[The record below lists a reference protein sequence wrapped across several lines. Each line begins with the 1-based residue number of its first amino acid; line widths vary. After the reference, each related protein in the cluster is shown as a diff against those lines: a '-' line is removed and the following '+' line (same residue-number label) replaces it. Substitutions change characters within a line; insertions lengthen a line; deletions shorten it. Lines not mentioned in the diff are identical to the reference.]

1 MNIKRYN
8 EFTLTESMVDVF
20 INSFDEIIK
29 ESDNSI
35 ESEILNKYKER
46 FGKTK
51 PSSMDFADFYHQLRT
66 EGYDG
71 ILIFKVIG
79 DIEGLPDDSDEDD
92 DIEELSDEKSTLNKI
107 VSDLK
112 LNFRLVAT
120 FGFGIGAFI
129 PIVNQLMNNTN
140 LSVELTRE
148 NVVLLTLTALSI
160 IYLEEKNTKNS
171 VETDELTKDSKS
183 MLEELRMSGI
193 GDGIV
198 KKVINCLKA
207 TKSIF
212 SAIGKHIGAI
222 IGGFMDMFAYAS
234 LLIPIMN
241 GLTNVITKFNLN
253 IDTMPQNFLSL
264 TIGVGTLIAKHGI
277 SYLLKKLKGKLNIS
291 DKVEKEIEAE
301 IETPTISKIA
311 RFGDGDSNQ
320 SGELIKEQ

>member
-1 MNIKRYN
+1 MDIKRYN
-8 EFTLTESMVDVF
+8 EFTLTESMVDAF

-29 ESDNSI
+29 ESDSNI

-51 PSSMDFADFYHQLRT
+51 PSSMDFADFYHQLRMD
-66 EGYDG
+66 GYDG
-71 ILIFKVIG
+71 ILIFKVI
-79 DIEGLPDDSDEDD
+79 DEIEGLSQDKEDEK
-92 DIEELSDEKSTLNKI
+92 ELSDEKSTLNKI

-140 LSVELTRE
+140 LSVELTKE

-171 VETDELTKDSKS
+171 VETDKLTKDSKS
-183 MLEELRMSGI
+183 MLEELRMRGI

-212 SAIGKHIGAI
+212 STIGKHIGAT

-241 GLTNVITKFNLN
+241 GLTNVITKFHLN

-264 TIGVGTLIAKHGI
+264 AIGVGTLITKHGI
-277 SYLLKKLKGKLNIS
+277 TYLLKKLKNKLNIS
-291 DKVEKEIEAE
+291 DKVEKEIERE
-301 IETPTISKIA
+301 IDTPTITKISNFNDTDSK
-311 RFGDGDSNQ
+311 Q
-320 SGELIKEQ
+320 SGDLIKEQ